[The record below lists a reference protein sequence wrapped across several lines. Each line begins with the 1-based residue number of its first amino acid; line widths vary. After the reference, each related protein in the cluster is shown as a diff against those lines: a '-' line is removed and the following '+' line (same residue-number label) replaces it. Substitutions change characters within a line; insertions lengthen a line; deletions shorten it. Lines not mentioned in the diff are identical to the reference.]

1 MKTEILK
8 EDNNI
13 TAIVSGRLDTL
24 SAPQF
29 EADIRP
35 LHEGASSDVTLDCKG
50 LEYISSSGLR
60 VFLALLKDVKAKGG
74 SLTLR
79 HVNDEIANIFKITGF
94 AKLFTIKD

>member
-29 EADIRP
+29 ESDIRP

-94 AKLFTIKD
+94 AKLFTIK

>member
-35 LHEGASSDVTLDCKG
+35 LHEDAASDVTLDCKG

-74 SLTLR
+74 TLTLH

-94 AKLFTIKD
+94 AKLFTIK